1 MPIFSAI
8 KYVSILIIV
17 GVFAGGL
24 YYVSDLKAA
33 FKISEENS
41 KKLETVVNDQKNLI
55 NIKSLEIE
63 KIQFI
68 NSELSE
74 SNDKLKEEINKL
86 NEKFNISANGQ
97 SRDFG
102 AITRAKPALINKII
116 NRATEKVNRCF
127 EIATGSPLKEGEKND
142 ECQELINN
150 LSK

>member
-1 MPIFSAI
+1 MSIFSAI

-17 GVFAGGL
+17 VVFAGGL
-24 YYVSDLKAA
+24 YYVSDLKAS

-86 NEKFNISANGQ
+86 NERFNVSANGQ

-127 EIATGSPLKEGEKND
+127 EIATGSPLKEGEKNAWR
-142 ECQELINN
+142 
-150 LSK
+150 